1 MDLSSQAFREVYA
14 QAKKLMP
21 DGAKGAVLNGRPMIT
36 YLPDGSFYYARESR
50 VGESGVQRRF
60 VRVDPVSGKESPL
73 FDEKAV
79 QSAAAAFGLK
89 GEEFPFEKVSVEETE
104 SGLHFVF

>member
-21 DGAKGAVLNGRPMIT
+21 DGAKGAVLNGCPMIT
-36 YLPDGSFYYARESR
+36 CLPDGSFYYARESR

-60 VRVDPVSGKESPL
+60 VRVDPVSGKESQL

-79 QSAAAAFGLK
+79 QSAAAEIGRASCR
-89 GEEFPFEKVSVEETE
+89 ERV
-104 SGLHFVF
+104 

>member
-50 VGESGVQRRF
+50 VGEREWRTA
-60 VRVDPVSGKESPL
+60 PVCAGEPGFRKRES
-73 FDEKAV
+73 AV
-79 QSAAAAFGLK
+79 
-89 GEEFPFEKVSVEETE
+89 
-104 SGLHFVF
+104 